1 MKIKSIFYYLGL
13 SIFPITFLAFFS
25 LIYSS
30 YFQFFI
36 HFEDYIITLFVTGS
50 LASLLYYSFKNE
62 NKELDFYEQLVLIFL
77 IYLLVPLLL
86 ALPYYLSNY
95 NFSIIN
101 SYFESIS
108 GFTGTGFSL
117 IANVKNFDPILLIWR
132 SSTQWL
138 GGLYFICAVIIIFSN
153 FKLDYKLT
161 NIIYNPD
168 RSSQINK
175 NFNPVFFKILSIY
188 LFLSVLIFLILN
200 ISGLRVF
207 DAFNLAMTLI
217 SAGGFLPTD
226 NLGSIIKSPVQ
237 QIALIICFALVIKN
251 IYFLY
256 GLTIKKEKLKNFYED
271 ILIAITVLFFVVIL
285 LFFYQNAG
293 ILNIIE
299 AVLSSISNIGLSTNP
314 TFDELY
320 LYFLFLTLIGGSIL
334 SSSSGLKVLRFYI
347 LLKATFIEIFRLVK
361 PNNIINLNIFI
372 SEKKINNDLIKNSF
386 LVFILFFFS
395 LFILSSLLVATGNLA
410 FEDSFKL
417 SILTITNT
425 VNSNLYGLDQ
435 INFFNFNEITKF
447 SLIIFMI
454 IGKIELISFLVIL
467 RKFFKS

>member
-1 MKIKSIFYYLGL
+1 
-13 SIFPITFLAFFS
+13 
-25 LIYSS
+25 
-30 YFQFFI
+30 
-36 HFEDYIITLFVTGS
+36 
-50 LASLLYYSFKNE
+50 
-62 NKELDFYEQLVLIFL
+62 
-77 IYLLVPLLL
+77 
-86 ALPYYLSNY
+86 
-95 NFSIIN
+95 
-101 SYFESIS
+101 
-108 GFTGTGFSL
+108 
-117 IANVKNFDPILLIWR
+117 
-132 SSTQWL
+132 
-138 GGLYFICAVIIIFSN
+138 FICAVIIIFSN

-226 NLGSIIKSPVQ
+226 NLGNIIKSPVQ

-334 SSSSGLKVLRFYI
+334 SSSSGLKVLRFY
-347 LLKATFIEIFRLVK
+347 
-361 PNNIINLNIFI
+361 
-372 SEKKINNDLIKNSF
+372 
-386 LVFILFFFS
+386 
-395 LFILSSLLVATGNLA
+395 
-410 FEDSFKL
+410 
-417 SILTITNT
+417 
-425 VNSNLYGLDQ
+425 
-435 INFFNFNEITKF
+435 
-447 SLIIFMI
+447 
-454 IGKIELISFLVIL
+454 
-467 RKFFKS
+467 